1 MDRRKHDLVVIG
13 AGPGGYVAAI
23 RAAQLGLNVACID
36 KEDKLGG
43 TCLRI
48 GCISSKALL
57 ESSRNYWFTQHESI
71 DHGIV
76 VQGVAVDLGQLM
88 ARKQRLVDELTGG
101 IAGLFAKYGVQAY
114 QGSGRLLGNGR
125 VQVSGQEQLELEA
138 QHIIVAT
145 GLAPASLKGVET
157 DGKYIGDSTTGLS
170 FTEVPPRLVIIGAG
184 YIGLELG
191 SVWSR
196 LGSKVTVLEYL
207 DRILPGIDSELAYK
221 AQGILKKQNLEF
233 RLSAK
238 VTSAKVVGDDQQ
250 QHVVVEVAGAA
261 ALECDRVLVVVGRR
275 PYTEALG
282 LEEAGV
288 AMKSNGCI
296 LVDDNYSTSA
306 AGVYAI
312 GDVIEGPM
320 LAHKASSE
328 ALACVEKIV
337 TGYGAVNYSAIPAVV
352 FTDPEIASVGL
363 TEDAL
368 QEAGTDYKKGMFLL
382 RANGR
387 AKTLGMPEGW
397 VKVLSAKATDRILGV
412 HILSARAGDLIAEC
426 TLALELGATSEDIA
440 RTCHAHPTLSEAVM
454 ESAAACFDKPIHS

>member
-1 MDRRKHDLVVIG
+1 MDIKRHDLVVIG

-36 KEDKLGG
+36 KEEQLGG

-57 ESSRNYWFTQHESI
+57 ESSRNFWFTQNEASE
-71 DHGIV
+71 HGIV
-76 VQGVAVDLGQLM
+76 VQQATVDLKQLM
-88 ARKQRLVDELTGG
+88 ARKQKVVDELTNGV
-101 IAGLFAKYGVQAY
+101 AGLFAKYGVQAY
-114 QGSGRLLGNGR
+114 QGSGRLLGGGR
-125 VQVSGQEQLELEA
+125 VQVSGKDQLELEA
-138 QHIIVAT
+138 QHIIIAT
-145 GLAPASLKGVET
+145 GSAPAALKGVEA
-157 DGKYIGDSTTGLS
+157 DGEYIGDSTTGLS
-170 FTEVPPRLVIIGAG
+170 FTEVPQRLVIIGAG

-196 LGSKVTVLEYL
+196 LGSKVIVLEYL
-207 DRILPGIDSELAYK
+207 NRILPGIDSELAYK

-233 RLSAK
+233 RLSSR
-238 VTSAKVVGDDQQ
+238 VTSAKIVGAGKKK
-250 QHVVVEVAGAA
+250 HVVVEVEGAEP
-261 ALECDRVLVVVGRR
+261 LECDRVLLVVGRR

-288 AMKSNGCI
+288 AKKSNGCI
-296 LVDDNYSTSA
+296 RVDDNYCTSA

-337 TGYGAVNYSAIPAVV
+337 TGYGSMNYGAIPAVV

-368 QEAGTDYKKGMFLL
+368 KEAGTEYKKGMFLF

-387 AKTLGMPEGW
+387 AKTLGTQEGW
-397 VKVLSAKATDRILGV
+397 VKVLSDQATDRLLGAHILG
-412 HILSARAGDLIAEC
+412 ARAGDLIAEC

-454 ESAAACFDKPIHS
+454 ESASACFDKPIHS